1 LVSKMIGKPLEELE
15 QRERQRPGGE
25 KSARGKAV
33 LEAKGLGRK
42 NGVEPSD
49 LQLYEG
55 EVLGLAGLLGSGRTE
70 LASLLFGIQRPDC
83 GTVSIQGKPVRLKHP
98 RQALKHRLG
107 FVPEDRKVQGILP
120 HLSIREN
127 MILSLQAAR
136 GWWRP
141 LTRSQ
146 QEEIGQRFMS
156 SLRIATPSLD
166 KPVGELSGGNQQ
178 KVILARWLASE
189 PRILILDE
197 PTRGIDVGAKA
208 EIEKLIEGLR
218 QQGLAILHISGELE
232 ELVRSC
238 SRIIVLRERRKVAEL
253 TGADIDAGTI
263 MHWIAEERN
272 AQND

>member
-1 LVSKMIGKPLEELE
+1 MIGNPLEELQ
-15 QRERQRPGGE
+15 QREMQRPRGE
-25 KSARGKAV
+25 IPARGKVV
-33 LEAKGLGRK
+33 LQAKGLGRG
-42 NGVEPSD
+42 NMIEPCD
-49 LQLYEG
+49 LQLHEG

-127 MILSLQAAR
+127 MVLSLQAAR

-141 LTRSQ
+141 LTRRQ
-146 QEEIGQRFMS
+146 QEEMGRRFME
-156 SLRIATPSLD
+156 SLRIAAPSLD
-166 KPVGELSGGNQQ
+166 KPVGQLSGGNQQ

-197 PTRGIDVGAKA
+197 PARGIDVGAKA

-218 QQGLAILHISGELE
+218 QQGMAILHISGELE

-238 SRIIVLRERRKVAEL
+238 SRIAVLRERRKVAEL

-263 MHWIAEERN
+263 MQWIAGERN